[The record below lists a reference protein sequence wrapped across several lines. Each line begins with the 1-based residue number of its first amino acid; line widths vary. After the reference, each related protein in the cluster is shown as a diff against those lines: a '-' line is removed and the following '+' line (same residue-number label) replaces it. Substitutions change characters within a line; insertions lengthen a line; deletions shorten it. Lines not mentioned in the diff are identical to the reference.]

1 MAWYDRFRQRIL
13 RILLKAKRPRDTER
27 TPLPLQQAKTIG
39 ILFHAAD
46 PFNNDK
52 LMAFVQD
59 LKRANKEIQLLG
71 YVDQRDPYQKYPFP
85 FISRKETTWYGKPG
99 GGTAGY
105 FMRSPFDLLINF
117 CPDTCPPLDYITAVS
132 PSRFRVGFHPEGDI
146 LDYDLIL
153 ISKEKGDIS
162 NLIANL
168 ENYLR

>member
-1 MAWYDRFRQRIL
+1 MSWFEQLRQLIHRY
-13 RILLKAKRPRDTER
+13 LLKAKRPRDLVR
-27 TPLPLQQAKTIG
+27 TPLALHTAKSIG

-46 PFNNDK
+46 PENNDK
-52 LMAFVQD
+52 VVAFAQH
-59 LKRANKEIQLLG
+59 LKSENKEIQLLG
-71 YVDQRDPYQKYPFP
+71 YVDKRDPYQKYPFP
-85 FISRKETTWYGKPG
+85 FISLKETTWYGKPG

-117 CPDTCPPLDYITAVS
+117 CPDACLPLDYISAIS
-132 PSRFRVGFHPEGDI
+132 PSRFRVGFNADGDI

-162 NLIANL
+162 NLITNL